1 MHVMVA
7 TDGSIDAKKA
17 ASLATALAGG
27 GQVTVYTVVEV
38 PREMLNDMRTAV
50 AGTAAQDKAK
60 ETSVE
65 YRTTDASD
73 PVAWSWV
80 GDDAVVDQYVRRTVK
95 GRTDALA
102 AELTAAGANY
112 TVIGEEGENAA
123 KSVLAAAESHGA
135 DVLCIGTHGLGRFD
149 GLLGSLSTKVAR
161 RAQCSVLLVR

>member
-17 ASLATALAGG
+17 ASLATALAGD
-27 GQVTVYTVVEV
+27 GQVTVFTVVEV
-38 PREMLNDMRTAV
+38 PREMLNDMRAAV
-50 AGTAAQDKAK
+50 ASNSEEKAQ

-65 YRTTDASD
+65 YRTTHASD
-73 PVAWSWV
+73 PPVWSWG
-80 GDDAVVDQYVRRTVK
+80 GDDAVVDQYVRRTIK
-95 GRTDALA
+95 DRTDALA
-102 AELTAAGANY
+102 AELDAAGANY

>member
-17 ASLATALAGG
+17 AALATALASD
-27 GQVTVYTVVEV
+27 GQVTVFTVVEV
-38 PREMLNDMRTAV
+38 PREMLNDMRAAV
-50 AGTAAQDKAK
+50 AHTVEDKAQ

-65 YRTTDASD
+65 YRTTHASET
-73 PVAWSWV
+73 PMSSWV
-80 GDDAVVDQYVRRTVK
+80 GDDAVVDQYVRRTIK
-95 GRTDALA
+95 DRTDSLA
-102 AELTAAGANY
+102 TELAAAGANY